1 MWKVKLKSFHLFL
14 SEFNETCKM
23 VVSIGKKVALNW
35 TINEK
40 YLHGTVTLYQK
51 THQGN
56 SSEISKWQLING
68 QFT

>member
-1 MWKVKLKSFHLFL
+1 
-14 SEFNETCKM
+14 M
-23 VVSIGKKVALNW
+23 VVSTGKKVALNW